1 MLRKLIL
8 VAALAVSM
16 TAQARHGAT
25 SLKDPPPLPVPQGE
39 KPEVVEKA
47 ILSSGVR
54 RNWMVVDK
62 KPGLVVLQYAPREF
76 SVTVNVS
83 YDSQAVKIAY
93 KDSAN
98 MEYGQEDGHPVIH
111 PNYNRWVNNLAHDIA
126 GELTLGSVK

>member
-1 MLRKLIL
+1 M
-8 VAALAVSM
+8 
-16 TAQARHGAT
+16 
-25 SLKDPPPLPVPQGE
+25 PQGE